1 MSRWVDKC
9 PLSPLNRA
17 TLSFDLQVNGN
28 APQDEVNGAA
38 ASFLAACISID
49 IETSRNGVIHSLG
62 AVCGEGSFRGN
73 IRKGQDGAA
82 RVGEIGAVLT
92 EVQSRFPHAK
102 FLLGHNLLA
111 HDLPYLR
118 AQAPNHPLLSL
129 PAIDTL
135 LLSPLA
141 FPANPYHRLVKDYK
155 LVQESVNDP
164 AADAELALALFRD
177 EVSIFSAM
185 KESHPSLCSVYH
197 YCFKQS
203 PYAAPAFFEHL
214 GIPLPAVWEAAE
226 DAVSMAKPFA
236 CASTVR
242 EVISRAIAEN
252 TDCLAVAYVLA
263 WLQVAGSNS
272 VLPRW
277 VGNQV
282 PSSRELVRRLRDV
295 PCYDPACAYCQGA
308 HNPDALL
315 QQFFGFPAFRPTPQ
329 DPEGNGLQRQ
339 IVRAGLGGTPLLA
352 ILPTGGGK
360 SLCYQLPALARN
372 YRTGCLTIVISP
384 LQALMKDQVDG
395 LAQKTGTPY
404 AGTLNGMLTPP
415 ERQATM
421 ERVRKGDIAIL
432 YVSPEQL
439 RNKSFRDTI
448 AHREIGCWVF
458 DEAHCVSK
466 WGHEFRP
473 DYLYAGRFIAETAE
487 RLNQPPPPVGC
498 FTATAKR
505 DVMDEILSFFR
516 DTLKEDLRLFQG
528 SVDRENLRFSVQ
540 PVTSPEKIPAI
551 HDLLSARLPR
561 PSDGA
566 CVVFRATR
574 KGAEETAEPLRAL
587 GWSVDAFHAG
597 LSAPEKRRIQDDFL
611 SGQTQVIAATNA
623 FGMGIDK
630 EDVRLVIHADIP
642 GSLENYIQEAGR
654 AGRDHRDAE
663 CILLYDEQDAERQ
676 FQLGAMSALSRHD
689 IAQILRG
696 LRKAT
701 KGRDPAESLVIT
713 SGELLRDEELTPSFD
728 VDDRMAD
735 TKVRGAISWLERAEF
750 LERNENRTL
759 VFQGK
764 PRFTTMEEANRKLE
778 SLHLPTAKRNVW
790 EAFLFRLLHQ
800 PDGEGIHA
808 DELAAMPQFERAYGQ
823 RLQVRERAH
832 QETASGLVMR
842 ILNEM
847 AHAGLIDQDLL
858 LSAYIRYNVSNHA
871 GILFDSICT
880 LERALLD
887 RMQEQEPDPEGWLPL
902 SLRRLN
908 QTLKDDGFDRSTPDI
923 LRNLLVSLSL
933 DGRGLAAK
941 GGSIQLRPLGQEMY
955 RIRFQRG
962 WPLVQ
967 KTADIRRQVAGLVLK
982 TIMKKVPEG
991 APAQA
996 DMLIRFTLADL
1007 THALAEDMVVS
1018 SCVTDTPA
1026 AVERALTWLHEQRVI
1041 ILQQGLAVFRQAMT
1055 IRLLPQSKG
1064 RRYTIGDFSPL
1075 HQHHA
1080 EQIFQV
1086 HVMNEY
1092 AQRGLDRLRQAIAL
1106 VYDYFTKPKEEF
1118 IHRYFGDNA
1127 KILDYATTA
1136 KSFQRIV
1143 DDLKNSAQTAIVA
1156 AKPEDNVLVLAG
1168 PGSGKTR
1175 TVIHRCAYLLRV
1187 KRVPPRSI
1195 LVLAFNRSAAIE
1207 LRKRL
1212 WDLVGS
1218 DARGVTVQT
1227 YHGLAMRLT
1236 GTSLAGMV
1244 SRNPDG
1250 EAIDFES
1257 LIDGA
1262 IRLLTD
1268 DTAAWPGLDSDD
1280 LRDRVLAGYRHILV
1294 DEYQDI
1300 DGPQYE
1306 LVSAIAGRTHA
1317 DPEAKLSI
1325 LAVGDDDQNIYTFRG
1340 ANVGFIRRFEEDY
1353 QARTEHL
1360 LENYRSTRHIID
1372 VANRLIARNRD
1383 RMKTDRPIRI
1393 NRGRK
1398 SDRPGGAW
1406 ERLDPVAGGRV
1417 QVLKTRN
1424 AFHQA
1429 AALLDEVER
1438 LRSLS
1443 AVPYADFA
1451 ILARTHGELEPIR
1464 ALCHEMGVP
1473 ISRPISREG
1482 FPPLHRFREIVGTLG
1497 FLREHEKELMRP
1509 SEVAHALLALRKGR
1523 KASPWWE
1530 MVDSILDELREETG
1544 DGKICLTLAIDHLYE
1559 ALLDYRTEKVL
1570 GEGIH
1575 LRTVHNAKG
1584 MEFPHVLITGGGWRS
1599 GRNVKETEEER
1610 RILYVAMTRARETLT
1625 LCHRA
1630 DEGHPFLGDLGADG
1644 LLFRDALESRR
1655 VDEAVFARRFTLLSM
1670 ADVHIDFAGQQA
1682 STHPIHAALKRL
1694 EIGDHVR
1701 LVDNGRHI
1709 AITSDENVPLGRLSQ
1724 SAVATW
1730 RERLEA
1736 VQEARVF
1743 AITRRRKED
1752 IRDDAYAQRCVVPE
1766 WEIPLLEVVYSTE
1779 MDGDT

>member
-1 MSRWVDKC
+1 MV
-9 PLSPLNRA
+9 NRI
-17 TLSFDLQVNGN
+17 TLSVDSQKNGS
-28 APQDEVNGAA
+28 APQDRLHEPAA
-38 ASFLAACISID
+38 VLSECISID
-49 IETSRNGVIHSLG
+49 IETSRNGRIHSLG
-62 AVCGEGSFRGN
+62 AVCGEEKL
-73 IRKGQDGAA
+73 RKQFARSQDGTIRAGEVAA
-82 RVGEIGAVLT
+82 ALT
-92 EVQSRFPHAK
+92 EIQSRLPQAK

-118 AQAPNHPLLSL
+118 AQAPDHPLLSL

-141 FPANPYHRLVKDYK
+141 FPENPYHRLVKDYK
-155 LVQESVNDP
+155 LVPESVNDP
-164 AADAELALALFRD
+164 VADAELALMLFRD
-177 EVSIFSAM
+177 ELSLFIAL
-185 KESHPSLCSVYH
+185 KETNPSLCEVYH
-197 YCFKQS
+197 YCFKHA
-203 PYAAPAFFEHL
+203 PLADPAFFEHL
-214 GIPLPAVWEAAE
+214 GIPLPLAWEAAGH
-226 DAVSMAKPFA
+226 AVELATPFA
-236 CASTVR
+236 CASTIR
-242 EVISRAIAEN
+242 EVISDAISKESE
-252 TDCLAVAYVLA
+252 CLAVAYVLA
-263 WLQVAGSNS
+263 WLKVAGSNS

-277 VGNQV
+277 VGGHA
-282 PSSRELVRRLRDV
+282 PSSRELARRLRDV
-295 PCYDPACAYCQGA
+295 PCYDPACAYCQKA

-315 QQFFGFPAFRPTPQ
+315 QQFFGFPAFRATPQ
-329 DPEGNGLQRQ
+329 DQAGSGLQRE
-339 IVRAGLGGTPLLA
+339 IVCAGLGGTPLLA

-372 YRTGCLTIVISP
+372 FRTGCLTVVISP

-439 RNKSFRDTI
+439 RNKSFRETI
-448 AHREIGCWVF
+448 AQRDIGCWVF

-473 DYLYAGRFIAETAE
+473 DYLYAGRFIAETAAKMK
-487 RLNQPPPPVGC
+487 QHPPPVGC

-505 DVMDEILSFFR
+505 DVMDEILAFFR
-516 DTLKEDLRLFQG
+516 DTLNEELQEFQG
-528 SVDRENLRFSVQ
+528 PVDRDNLRFSVRG
-540 PVTSPEKIPAI
+540 VTSPEKIPAI
-551 HDLLSARLPR
+551 HELLSEQLPR

-574 KGAEETAEPLRAL
+574 RGAEETAEQLRAL

-597 LSAPEKRRIQDDFL
+597 LVAPEKRRIQDDFL

-630 EDVRLVIHADIP
+630 EDVRLVIHGDIP

-654 AGRDHRDAE
+654 AGRDHQDAE
-663 CILLYDEQDAERQ
+663 CILLYDEQDAEKQ
-676 FQLGAMSALSRHD
+676 FHLGALSALSRHD

-696 LRKAT
+696 LRKAARG
-701 KGRDPAESLVIT
+701 KDPTESLVIT
-713 SGELLRDEELTPSFD
+713 SGELLRDEELTTSFD

-764 PRFTTMEEANRKLE
+764 PRFATMEEANRKIG
-778 SLHLPTAKRNVW
+778 SLNLPAAKRDVW

-808 DELAAMPQFERAYGQ
+808 DELAATPQFERAYGE
-823 RLQVRERAH
+823 RLQVRERTQ
-832 QETASGLVMR
+832 QETPSGLVMR

-871 GILFDSICT
+871 GILFDSICA

-908 QTLKDDGFDRSTPDI
+908 QTLKDDGFERSTPDI
-923 LRNLLVSLSL
+923 LRNLLASLSL

-941 GGSIQLRPLGQEMY
+941 EGSIHLRPLGQELY

-967 KTADIRRQVAGLVLK
+967 KTAEIRRQVAGLVLK
-982 TIMKKVPEG
+982 TIMQKVPEE
-991 APAQA
+991 APPQA
-996 DMLIRFTLADL
+996 DMLIRFSLADL
-1007 THALAEDMVVS
+1007 THALAEDMVIS
-1018 SCVTDTPA
+1018 SSVTDAPA
-1026 AVERALTWLHEQRVI
+1026 AVERALTWLHEQRVL
-1041 ILQQGLAVFRQAMT
+1041 ILQQGLAVFRQAMN

-1075 HQHHA
+1075 QQHHS

-1092 AQRGLDRLRQAIAL
+1092 AQRGLVRLRQAIAL

-1118 IHRYFGDNA
+1118 ILRYFADNT
-1127 KILDYATTA
+1127 KILDYATTS
-1136 KSFQRIV
+1136 KSFRRIV
-1143 DDLKNSAQTAIVA
+1143 DDLKNSTQTAIVA
-1156 AKPEDNVLVLAG
+1156 AKPDDNILVLAG

-1175 TVIHRCAYLLRV
+1175 TVVHRCAYLLRV

-1212 WDLVGS
+1212 WDLVGP
-1218 DARGVTVQT
+1218 DARGVTIQT

-1236 GTSLAGMV
+1236 GTSLGGLVNRSA
-1244 SRNPDG
+1244 DG
-1250 EAIDFES
+1250 DPINFES
-1257 LIDGA
+1257 LIDEA

-1268 DTAAWPGLDSDD
+1268 ETAAWPGLDSDD

-1306 LVSAIAGRTHA
+1306 LVSAVAGRTHS
-1317 DPEAKLSI
+1317 DPDAKLSI

-1340 ANVGFIRRFEEDY
+1340 ANVGFIRRFEQDY

-1360 LENYRSTRHIID
+1360 LENYRSSHHIIA
-1372 VANRLIARNRD
+1372 VANRLIAHNRD

-1393 NRGRK
+1393 NRTRK
-1398 SDRPGGAW
+1398 PHPPGGRW
-1406 ERLDPVAGGRV
+1406 QKLDPVVRGRV
-1417 QVLKTRN
+1417 QILNVRN
-1424 AFHQA
+1424 APHQA
-1429 AALLDEVER
+1429 VAILEEIER
-1438 LRSLS
+1438 LRTLS
-1443 AVPYADFA
+1443 AEPYSHFA
-1451 ILARTHGELEPIR
+1451 ILARTHRELEPIR
-1464 ALCHEMGVP
+1464 AACHELGIPVAL
-1473 ISRPISREG
+1473 PISREG
-1482 FPPLHRFREIVGTLG
+1482 FPPLHRFREIVCAVD

-1509 SEVAHALLALRKGR
+1509 SEIAHSVHALRKGR
-1523 KASPWWE
+1523 GDSPWWE
-1530 MVDSILDELREETG
+1530 VVDSILDELREEIG
-1544 DGKICLTLAIDHLYE
+1544 DGRICLTTVIDHLYE

-1570 GEGIH
+1570 GNGIQ
-1575 LRTVHNAKG
+1575 LRTVHTAKG
-1584 MEFPHVLITGGGWRS
+1584 MEFPHVLITGGGWRR
-1599 GRNVKETEEER
+1599 GRSVKETEEER
-1610 RILYVAMTRARETLT
+1610 RILYVGMTRARETLT
-1625 LCHRA
+1625 LCHLA
-1630 DEGHPFLGDLGADG
+1630 DEGQPFLRDLGADG
-1644 LLFRDALESRR
+1644 LLSRDAPESRR
-1655 VDEAVFARRFTLLSM
+1655 VDERVFARCFALFSL
-1670 ADVHIDFAGQQA
+1670 ADMHIDFAGWHP
-1682 STHPIHAALKRL
+1682 SNHPIHTSLKEL
-1694 EIGDHVR
+1694 EEGDRVR
-1701 LVDNGRHI
+1701 LVENKSHI
-1709 AITSDENVPLGRLSQ
+1709 DIRSDKGVTLGRLSK
-1724 SAVATW
+1724 AAAPTW
-1730 RERLEA
+1730 SGRLAA

-1743 AITRRRKED
+1743 AIIRRRKED
-1752 IRDDAYAQRCVVPE
+1752 IRDETYARRCVVSE
-1766 WEIPLLEVVYSTE
+1766 WEIPLLEVVYS
-1779 MDGDT
+1779 DG